1 MPKFKD
7 IFIVNILWRIKKAWM
22 DIKVNRDRGYL
33 LRTTAK
39 EKESLE
45 ARSCG
50 NWNIGMYILKWFLE
64 GESLLC
70 KSNWDKLSGKTF
82 TIYLT
87 KEIPSLLFVLLT
99 TLKKSWLFKILLK
112 QVPYTEPRSWMP
124 SFWLVIFFST
134 VCS

>member
-50 NWNIGMYILKWFLE
+50 NWNIGMYILK
-64 GESLLC
+64 
-70 KSNWDKLSGKTF
+70 
-82 TIYLT
+82 
-87 KEIPSLLFVLLT
+87 
-99 TLKKSWLFKILLK
+99 
-112 QVPYTEPRSWMP
+112 
-124 SFWLVIFFST
+124 
-134 VCS
+134 